1 MVQFLKHDTV
11 IWFLDSYVLFV
22 PLHAYFWMWASV
34 SLSVLFCISKRHLTP
49 SIANY
54 DLSVCVPENSLVV
67 PMRGM
72 IDFYLCGK

>member
-1 MVQFLKHDTV
+1 M
-11 IWFLDSYVLFV
+11 
-22 PLHAYFWMWASV
+22 

-54 DLSVCVPENSLVV
+54 DLSVCVPENSSVVV